1 MIVTQLKQVER
12 DFEIKIRTKNIFFK
26 LDFIVIPSY
35 YLLNALNQQ
44 IFRKFMYH
52 PERIRNIAI
61 IAHIDHGKTTL
72 LDALLKQSNLF
83 RDNQLVRERMM
94 DSYDQEQE
102 RGITIFAKHTS
113 VYFDDYKI
121 NIIDTPGHADFSGE
135 VERILGMVDSV
146 LLLVD
151 AQEGPMPQTRFVLS
165 KSLKMGLKPIVVLNK
180 IDRPHAQPDRVLDS
194 TFDLFSE
201 LGATDEQLDFRYCYA
216 SGLGGFAIHHLHDL
230 HKDMRPLFELITYA
244 VHPPKG
250 SLDNPFLMHV
260 STIMYDDY
268 VGRQACGRILEGV
281 VKKGQQVIHIDEK
294 NQQNKATITRIEGHL
309 GLEKVELEV
318 AGAGDIVILSGIPEV
333 TIGDTL
339 CDPNQIV
346 ALPRIKLDEPTV
358 SVDITVNNS
367 PFVGRGG
374 KHVTM
379 NKLRER
385 LEREKRANISLRIDD
400 QGEDKITVAGRGE
413 LHLAVLIEAMRR
425 DDYEFSISKPRVIVK
440 EENGI
445 KYEPLERVH
454 IEVPQEYSGAVIEE
468 LSRRRGE
475 LQLLDTNENQITS
488 IDFLIPTRGLMGYRN
503 EFLTATRG
511 LGILTSV
518 FEEFAPWKG
527 VIPGRSRGV
536 LVSNGPGKTN
546 GYACFNLQERG
557 TLFTSPG
564 EEVYEGM
571 VVGEN
576 SRDND
581 LVVNV
586 TKGKQ
591 LTNVRASGSDENII
605 LTPPR
610 RFTLEQAIDYIQDDE
625 LIEVTP
631 HAIRMRKRLLTEN
644 ERKRQTRA

>member
-1 MIVTQLKQVER
+1 
-12 DFEIKIRTKNIFFK
+12 
-26 LDFIVIPSY
+26 
-35 YLLNALNQQ
+35 
-44 IFRKFMYH
+44 MYS
-52 PERIRNIAI
+52 PEKIRNIAI

-72 LDALLKQSNLF
+72 LDALLKNSNVF
-83 RDNQLVRERMM
+83 RENQQIRERVM

-113 VYFDDYKI
+113 VYFDDFKI

-180 IDRPHAQPDRVLDS
+180 IDRPHANPDRVLNE

-201 LGATDEQLDFRYCYA
+201 LGATDGQLDFRYCYA
-216 SGLGGFAIHHLHDL
+216 SGLSGFAIHHLTDIRT
-230 HKDMRPLFELITYA
+230 DMRPLFELITYA
-244 VHPPKG
+244 VHAPNG
-250 SLDNPFLMHV
+250 SLENPFLMHV
-260 STIMYDDY
+260 STITYDDY
-268 VGRQACGRILEGV
+268 VGRQACGKVLEGS
-281 VKKGQQVIHIDEK
+281 VKKGQQVVHIDEEGK
-294 NQQNKATITRIEGHL
+294 EKRCTITRIEGHL
-309 GLEKVELEV
+309 GIEKIEIEE
-318 AGAGDIVILSGIPEV
+318 AGVGDIVILSGIPEV

-339 CDPNQIV
+339 CDPQNIIR
-346 ALPRIKLDEPTV
+346 LPRIKLDEPTV

-367 PFVGRGG
+367 PFVGKSG

-379 NKLRER
+379 NKIRAR
-385 LEREKRANISLRIDD
+385 LEKEKKANISLRIDD
-400 QGEDKITVAGRGE
+400 STDQDKITVAGRGE
-413 LHLAVLIEAMRR
+413 LHLSVLIEAMRR
-425 DDYEFSISKPRVIVK
+425 DGYEFSVSKPRVIIK
-440 EENGI
+440 EINNE
-445 KYEPLERVH
+445 KHEPIERVH
-454 IEVPQEYSGAVIEE
+454 IEVPQDYSGTVIEE

-475 LQLLDTNENQITS
+475 LQLLDTDENGITS

-518 FEEFAPWKG
+518 FESFAPWKG
-527 VIPGRSRGV
+527 TIPGRTRGV
-536 LVSNGPGKTN
+536 LISNGPGKTS
-546 GYACFNLQERG
+546 GYACFNLQDRG
-557 TLFTSPG
+557 VLFTSPG
-564 EEVYEGM
+564 DDVYEGM

-581 LVVNV
+581 LIVNV

-605 LTPPR
+605 LIPPR
-610 RFTLEQAIDYIQDDE
+610 QFTLEQAIDYIQDDE

-631 HAIRMRKRLLTEN
+631 DSIRMRKRYLTEN
-644 ERKRQTRA
+644 ERKRNTPKA

>member
-1 MIVTQLKQVER
+1 
-12 DFEIKIRTKNIFFK
+12 
-26 LDFIVIPSY
+26 
-35 YLLNALNQQ
+35 
-44 IFRKFMYH
+44 MYS
-52 PERIRNIAI
+52 PEKIRNIAI

-83 RDNQLVRERMM
+83 RDNQQMRERMM

-113 VYFDDYKI
+113 VYFDDFKI

-180 IDRPHAQPDRVLDS
+180 IDRPHANPDRVLNE
-194 TFDLFSE
+194 TFDLFAE

-216 SGLGGFAIHHLHDL
+216 SGLSGFAIHHLQDA

-244 VHPPKG
+244 VHSPKG
-250 SLDNPFLMHV
+250 SLENPFLMHV
-260 STIMYDDY
+260 STIAYDDY
-268 VGRQACGRILEGV
+268 VGRQACGKILEGS
-281 VKKGQQVIHIDEK
+281 VKKGQSIIHMDEK
-294 NQQNKATITRIEGHL
+294 GQESKATITRIEGHL
-309 GLEKVELEV
+309 GLEKVELDE
-318 AGAGDIVILSGIPEV
+318 AGVGDIVILSGIPEV

-339 CDPNQIV
+339 CDPKKIV
-346 ALPRIKLDEPTV
+346 RLPRIKLDEPTV
-358 SVDITVNNS
+358 SIDMTVNNS

-379 NKLRER
+379 NKIRDR
-385 LEREKRANISLRIDD
+385 LAREKRANISLRIEE
-400 QGEDKITVAGRGE
+400 QEQEQDKMTVSGRGE

-425 DDYEFSISKPRVIVK
+425 EGYEFSVSKPRVVIK
-440 EENGI
+440 EEPDG
-445 KYEPLERVH
+445 KYEPIERVH
-454 IEVPQEYSGAVIEE
+454 IEVPQEYSGAIIEE

-475 LQLLDTNENQITS
+475 MQLLDTDENGITS

-503 EFLTATRG
+503 DFLTATRG

-518 FEEFAPWKG
+518 FENFSPWRG
-527 VIPGRSRGV
+527 SIPGRTRGV
-536 LVSNGPGKTN
+536 LISNGPGKTSA
-546 GYACFNLQERG
+546 YACFNLQDRG
-557 TLFTSPG
+557 TLFCSPG
-564 EEVYEGM
+564 DEVYEGM

-591 LTNVRASGSDENII
+591 LTNVRAAGSDENII

-610 RFTLEQAIDYIQDDE
+610 RFTLEQAIDYIQEDE

-631 HAIRMRKRLLTEN
+631 DSIRMRKRFLTEN
-644 ERKRQTRA
+644 ERKRSSPKD